1 MIFNLYNVAK
11 EDLEKIEQLEQ
22 DNPELVVR
30 TITAGFDGSICTE
43 VIAITPAAIQAIG
56 AVIAAIIMA
65 YATMKSSEN
74 KAPQK
79 DINLKLDKPFQ
90 VTINTDDGETIVI
103 DNVEELSGT
112 ISKYKGAEDGK

>member
-65 YATMKSSEN
+65 YATKKSSEN